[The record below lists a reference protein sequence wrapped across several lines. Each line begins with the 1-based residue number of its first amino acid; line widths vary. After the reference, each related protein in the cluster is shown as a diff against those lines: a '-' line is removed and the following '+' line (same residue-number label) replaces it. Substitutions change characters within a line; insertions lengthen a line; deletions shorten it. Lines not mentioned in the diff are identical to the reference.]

1 MAEMRRVVLVAVL
14 VALTSAASA
23 TAALPKAGVLVPGR
37 SLGGIR
43 LGERAAGVERALG
56 REHGVCRGCAQTT
69 WYFTYKLYDAHGLAV
84 ELTGGRV
91 SGVYTLWQPPGWHG
105 PHGLT
110 LGAYEGQ
117 IVSAA
122 GPLITVDCSDYEV
135 LVGDSG
141 QARTAYFVANGT
153 LWAFGLFRRGTSP
166 CR

>member
-1 MAEMRRVVLVAVL
+1 MAGMRRIVVLAGL
-14 VALTSAASA
+14 VALMAATSA
-23 TAALPKAGVLVPGR
+23 TAALPKSGILVPGR
-37 SLGGIR
+37 SLGGVR
-43 LGERAAGVERALG
+43 LGEQAAGVERALG
-56 REHGVCRGCAQTT
+56 REHGVCRGCARTT

-105 PHGLT
+105 PGGLE

-122 GPLITVDCSDYEV
+122 GPLITVDCSNYEV
-135 LVGDSG
+135 LVRDSG
-141 QARTAYFVANGT
+141 GARTAYFVANGT
-153 LWAFGLFRRGTSP
+153 LWAFGLFRRGASP